1 MRFLIQKYTAAEGGR
16 KFSGFE
22 VNLAL
27 GFGLYVFFN
36 TPGGVGGSGDLS
48 GRVLYSGFLSGWSP
62 MSISRITGVGTWDIS
77 IVFEHYFPQLA
88 AGVSRGA
95 QKKGGEW

>member
-1 MRFLIQKYTAAEGGR
+1 MTISTLLVVEKYTAAEGGR

-36 TPGGVGGSGDLS
+36 TPGGVGGWSGDLS

-62 MSISRITGVGTWDIS
+62 MPPPPLTG
-77 IVFEHYFPQLA
+77 
-88 AGVSRGA
+88 
-95 QKKGGEW
+95 

>member
-1 MRFLIQKYTAAEGGR
+1 MTISTLLVVEKYTAAEGGR

-36 TPGGVGGSGDLS
+36 TPGGWGGGLEILAVESFIQVFLAVGALWVIINSPVVTVHLITDI
-48 GRVLYSGFLSGWSP
+48 GRLVL
-62 MSISRITGVGTWDIS
+62 
-77 IVFEHYFPQLA
+77 
-88 AGVSRGA
+88 A
-95 QKKGGEW
+95 QTESEKKHEQ

>member
-1 MRFLIQKYTAAEGGR
+1 MTISALIVVEKYTAAEGGR

-36 TPGGVGGSGDLS
+36 TPGGVGGWSGDLS

-62 MSISRITGVGTWDIS
+62 MAHHVLHGWRQNP
-77 IVFEHYFPQLA
+77 EN
-88 AGVSRGA
+88 VSQRDFSLNTDHRTL
-95 QKKGGEW
+95 